1 METVTVTLGQA
12 LSNGSTILST
22 GWTFISGNA
31 VLFGVCA
38 LGLVSAAV
46 HIVKSLFQ
54 FIYLK
59 GGDYMTEALASGVE
73 ILNTGWSFISSNAV
87 LFGVCAL
94 GLVSAAV
101 HIVKSLFQ

>member
-46 HIVKSLFQ
+46 HIVK
-54 FIYLK
+54 FIYFK

-101 HIVKSLFQ
+101 HIVKSLF